1 MDDYYTIDSD
11 GDGVPDKKAEY
22 YTYYTDSTQTR
33 KVTIHLASKNNNTSV
48 ELDSTG
54 KATNPDGYKRIYI
67 FTNLDTNGYYDGDND
82 SQFQSDAFSGVFD
95 YVKGEKESR
104 SSVENEVDAVYLKYA
119 LGNSYVTNTVSSD
132 GTTMTG
138 DMKVLY
144 MLSEDT
150 RESERLYTVTVKLTP
165 DKESLNTVRLSG
177 AKGAN

>member
-1 MDDYYTIDSD
+1 M
-11 GDGVPDKKAEY
+11 
-22 YTYYTDSTQTR
+22 
-33 KVTIHLASKNNNTSV
+33 
-48 ELDSTG
+48 
-54 KATNPDGYKRIYI
+54 
-67 FTNLDTNGYYDGDND
+67 
-82 SQFQSDAFSGVFD
+82 FD

-104 SSVENEVDAVYLKYA
+104 SSVHNDVDGFFIKYE
-119 LGNSYVTNTVSSD
+119 LGIFFFTNTVSSD
-132 GTTMTG
+132 GTTTTG

>member
-104 SSVENEVDAVYLKYA
+104 SSVENEVD
-119 LGNSYVTNTVSSD
+119 
-132 GTTMTG
+132 GTTTTG

>member
-1 MDDYYTIDSD
+1 M
-11 GDGVPDKKAEY
+11 
-22 YTYYTDSTQTR
+22 
-33 KVTIHLASKNNNTSV
+33 
-48 ELDSTG
+48 
-54 KATNPDGYKRIYI
+54 
-67 FTNLDTNGYYDGDND
+67 
-82 SQFQSDAFSGVFD
+82 FD

-132 GTTMTG
+132 GTTTTG

-165 DKESLNTVRLSG
+165 DKENLNTVRLSG